1 MAKRWIVLPLL
12 MLMSTARAEVV
23 YDAMIIKVF
32 TQSRLPGESNAH
44 LIQLDQTISS
54 VCSANRI
61 YIAFED
67 KELYAAALAY
77 YMAGKPVSV
86 TYQTDGAGKTA
97 YTHVSTT
104 CRLISI
110 F

>member
-1 MAKRWIVLPLL
+1 MTKRWIVLPLL
-12 MLMSTARAEVV
+12 ILMSTARAEVV

-32 TQSRLPGESNAH
+32 TQSRLPGESDAH

-54 VCSANRI
+54 VCSANRV

-77 YMAGKPVSV
+77 YMAGKPVSL
-86 TYQTDGAGKTA
+86 TY
-97 YTHVSTT
+97 
-104 CRLISI
+104 
-110 F
+110 